1 MKRYLVAAAAALLAC
16 HSDSTAP
23 AQDTIEAT
31 VIQVFVTT
39 VVGVQ
44 TTTPSPD
51 IRIDVST
58 LGYRDPNDPCNGLY
72 SVHLQPTTT
81 ISYSDALG
89 VAVDPS
95 AIVAGEKIRVSPA
108 TPATTGCK
116 PTIEATSIVVIR
128 P

>member
-1 MKRYLVAAAAALLAC
+1 MKRFLVAAAAALLAC
-16 HSDSTAP
+16 HSDATAP

-51 IRIDVST
+51 IRIDVTT
-58 LGYRDPNDPCNGLY
+58 LGYRDPNDVCRGLY

-81 ISYSDALG
+81 ISYSDAPA
-89 VAVDPS
+89 VAVDPA
-95 AIVAGEKIRVSPA
+95 AIVAGGRIRVSPG
-108 TPATTGCK
+108 PPPTTGCK